1 MYGNP
6 FDENSWKWHTKNS
19 FHRHGNDLCALAVCK
34 FLVKVARTGITVV
47 PKLRVQQIQRYVT
60 LLIPRTQS
68 SNELKICNDVMS
80 RIFVDTS
87 KNAESF
93 DMDLL

>member
-1 MYGNP
+1 VYGNP
-6 FDENSWKWHTKNS
+6 FSENSWKWHTKNS
-19 FHRHGNDLCALAVCK
+19 FHQHGNELCALAVCK
-34 FLVKVARTGITVV
+34 FSVKVARTDIRYV
-47 PKLRVQQIQRYVT
+47 PRLRVHQIQRYVT

-80 RIFVDTS
+80 RISVDTS

>member
-1 MYGNP
+1 
-6 FDENSWKWHTKNS
+6 
-19 FHRHGNDLCALAVCK
+19 VCK
-34 FLVKVARTGITVV
+34 FSVKVARTDIRFFPRLLVH
-47 PKLRVQQIQRYVT
+47 QIQRYVT

-80 RIFVDTS
+80 RISVDTS